1 MMKPEQREIERVQEL
16 MHKIE
21 PMLVKSM
28 NRMLERDG
36 VNVTLSVS
44 SNIATSLM
52 AMSLYM
58 IFKGNGST
66 EEFLEVMFKEV
77 KEKYASVCMR
87 SPYADQS
94 TCQPLH

>member
-1 MMKPEQREIERVQEL
+1 MKPDQKEVERVQEL

-21 PMLVKSM
+21 PMLIKSM
-28 NRMLERDG
+28 NRILERDG
-36 VNVTLSVS
+36 VNVSLSVS

-58 IFKGNGST
+58 IFRGNGST
-66 EEFLEVMFKEV
+66 EEFLEVMINEV

-87 SPYADQS
+87 SPYAEEN
-94 TCQPLH
+94 TCRPLH